1 MRTRT
6 IRPRTLGLA
15 LLTLLT
21 ALPSTAGA
29 GGLRATKEADWYRHP
44 SDAKYYTESW
54 TTLVYTADG
63 HFLNINFVYS
73 NIGVV
78 SGNTS
83 VNVAVTKPG
92 AASAT
97 HIRRNHGTGDYAENR
112 GTARIV
118 IGKNSMTLRGRELHL
133 IVKEEGIDLELTVTA
148 WTDGVVWGDGKVYVD
163 DAKKEWMQTFFH
175 IPRGDA
181 RGTAT
186 VGGQTFSLEG
196 AAYMD
201 HSLQNVLATDF
212 SARWWT
218 LRLFGA
224 EDSLAFITFRTTKE
238 RGGKLFGRGLW
249 VRRDG
254 VVAVAPKVRVTPGG
268 PTKDPKGHTYDTRYR
283 FAFSGAGGAVEGTVA
298 SAGLLDREAFMEDLN
313 WLERQVAEM
322 VAGNPITYRMR
333 GKPTVTLKPKGGAA
347 RTVDGPAVIESVVMR
362 AEEGK
367 EAAPAPAEGDG
378 KADAGKGDVGKP

>member
-1 MRTRT
+1 MPHS
-6 IRPRTLGLA
+6 RPFPLAAALAALSLLATL
-15 LLTLLT
+15 
-21 ALPSTAGA
+21 PGA
-29 GGLRATKEADWYRHP
+29 ARAAGLRPSKEADWYRHP
-44 SDAKYYTESW
+44 TDAKYYTESW

-92 AASAT
+92 ASSAT
-97 HIRRNHGTGDYAENR
+97 HVRHNHGTGDYGENKA
-112 GTARIV
+112 THRIV
-118 IGKNSMTLRGRELHL
+118 IAANSMTLRGRELHL
-133 IVKEEGIDLELTVTA
+133 VVQEEDLKLDLKVAA

-181 RGTAT
+181 SGTAT
-186 VGGQTFSLEG
+186 VGGETFSLEG

-224 EDSLAFITFRTTKE
+224 EDSLAFITFRTTKD
-238 RGGKLFGRGLW
+238 RGGKFQGRGLW

-268 PTKDPKGHTYDTRYR
+268 PKKDPKGHTYDTRYR
-283 FAFSGAGGAVEGTVA
+283 FSFAGAGGAVEGTVA
-298 SAGLLDREAFMEDLN
+298 SERLLDREAFLEDLN
-313 WLERQVAEM
+313 WLERKVAEA
-322 VAGNPITYRMR
+322 VAGKPITYRMLA
-333 GKPTVTLKPKGGAA
+333 KPKVTLKPKGGAP
-347 RTVDGPAVIESVVMR
+347 RTVDGPAVIESVVMQSEDEEDGGVPAG
-362 AEEGK
+362 AEAEG
-367 EAAPAPAEGDG
+367 AAPR
-378 KADAGKGDVGKP
+378 